1 MMKRLVWLSSGYVA
15 GATSGWYVTRR
26 VKRATER
33 VIPAAVRSELVTR
46 VGDIGRRAT
55 PLPDHGRVL
64 WRRVRRTDIDLRDR
78 ARHHR
83 PVDTRV

>member
-1 MMKRLVWLSSGYVA
+1 MMKRLVWLGSGYVA

-33 VIPAAVRSELVTR
+33 VLPAAVRNELATR
-46 VGDIGRRAT
+46 VGELGRRAA

-64 WRRVRRTDIDLRDR
+64 LRRVRRTEIDLRDR
-78 ARHHR
+78 SRRHR
-83 PVDTRV
+83 PIETRL